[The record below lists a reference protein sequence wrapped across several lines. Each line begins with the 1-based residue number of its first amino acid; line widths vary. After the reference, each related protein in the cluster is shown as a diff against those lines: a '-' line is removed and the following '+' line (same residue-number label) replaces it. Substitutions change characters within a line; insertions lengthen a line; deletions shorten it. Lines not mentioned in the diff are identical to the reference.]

1 MIFPLSPKNRYKKY
15 THGFTGKKHRPTDA
29 PIICCTKAYKPHR
42 TPFPPEQA
50 HPPPSR
56 WTRRN
61 TGKGNSVHFDTYMGS
76 LNQPRWLNI
85 TPRSHF
91 CQRDLSSC
99 HNFCTSYLFFVLF
112 FGIFARYK
120 TTFSC
125 FFGLQM

>member
-1 MIFPLSPKNRYKKY
+1 MIFPYSPKIGTKNTPMGLQVKNTVPQMRQSSVAQKY
-15 THGFTGKKHRPTDA
+15 TN
-29 PIICCTKAYKPHR
+29 R
-42 TPFPPEQA
+42 TERLFPPEQA

-61 TGKGNSVHFDTYMGS
+61 TEKGNSVHFDTYMGA

-91 CQRDLSSC
+91 CQRDLSPC
-99 HNFCTSYLFFVLF
+99 HNFCTSYLFFILF

-120 TTFSC
+120 TTFFC